1 MARIFI
7 SYSRADVLF
16 VEDLVPLLQSVYP
29 NHVIWYDQRIS
40 GGDDWWQMILG
51 EINACDI
58 FIYLMSN
65 DSLTSRYCQ
74 AEFEE
79 AWRLQKPRIP
89 VIIRPKTIIDNA
101 PEYIREEIKRLN
113 WIDLSAGFKDAKANA
128 RLYESINRRLASAPQ
143 QPPQPLAPQPIAQPP
158 VTITMKRP
166 ISPSGRVMMPILIG
180 VVILIL
186 VGVIVA
192 LVNNNANNAGDDTT
206 PQPTASF
213 TSEGVAQNLTD
224 EPTDDLVATHTTE
237 PTLTPTQTDSP
248 STTPSPTDTPSIT
261 PTETATLDIAEIVGT
276 LDAQATVDQATLNA
290 ESTLSQRATDYAVGT
305 QSVIDQTATATF
317 WTDTPTPDITA
328 SIVAFRTEQASTA
341 TEQYFVGLTETATLW
356 TNTPTPTNTPTFT
369 YTPTNTSTPTHTPSP
384 TPTIPPGYAG
394 GANITAN
401 DQWTPIEQE
410 FDGVMMVLV
419 PKGCFM
425 MGSNDYED
433 EQPVHE
439 QCFDEPFWIDKY
451 EATNKQFADF
461 GGVAGRNSNWTGD
474 NLPRE
479 RITWFEARDFC
490 ELRGG
495 RLPTEREWEY
505 AARGPNNLIY
515 PWGNEFV
522 ADNVV
527 YSSNSNGRTAPVGSR
542 VGGVSWV
549 GAMDMSGNVWEWVSS
564 LYGSNSYPY
573 DEENDESV
581 NYNTNSRVLRGGSW
595 SYSADG
601 VRSANRFRDS
611 PSGENYGGGLRCL
624 RSQ

>member
-7 SYSRADVLF
+7 SYSRADGVF
-16 VEDLVPLLQSVYP
+16 VEELVPLLQSVYP

-40 GGDDWWQMILG
+40 GGDDWWRMILG
-51 EINACDI
+51 EISACDI

-65 DSLTSRYCQ
+65 DSLISPYCQ

-89 VIIRPKTIIDNA
+89 VIIRHKTNIDNA
-101 PEYIREEIKRLN
+101 PEHLREEIKRLN
-113 WIDLSAGFKDAKANA
+113 WIDLSAGFKDARANA
-128 RLYESINRRLASAPQ
+128 RLYASINRRLASAPQ
-143 QPPQPLAPQPIAQPP
+143 QPPEPLAQQPIAQPP

-166 ISPSGRVMMPILIG
+166 TPPSNRMMMPILIG
-180 VVILIL
+180 VVMLIL
-186 VGVIVA
+186 VGVIITLVA
-192 LVNNNANNAGDDTT
+192 NNPNNAGDDTA
-206 PQPTASF
+206 PQQTASI
-213 TSEGVAQNLTD
+213 TNEQVAQNN
-224 EPTDDLVATHTTE
+224 TDDLIATNTSE
-237 PTLTPTQTDSP
+237 PTLTPTQTDAP
-248 STTPSPTDTPSIT
+248 SNTSAPTDTPSIT
-261 PTETATLDIAEIVGT
+261 PTETATLDIAQIVGT
-276 LDAQATVDQATLNA
+276 LDAQATIDQATQNA

-305 QSVIDQTATATF
+305 QSAINQTATATL

-328 SIVAFRTEQASTA
+328 SIVAFRTQQASTA
-341 TEQYFVGLTETATLW
+341 TEQYVVGLTETATLW
-356 TNTPTPTNTPTFT
+356 TATPTPTST
-369 YTPTNTSTPTHTPSP
+369 YTPTETPTFTPSP

-394 GANITAN
+394 GANIIAN
-401 DQWTPIEQE
+401 EQWTPVEQE
-410 FDGVMMVLV
+410 FDGVVMVLV

-425 MGSNDYED
+425 MGSDVGDSD

-451 EATNKQFADF
+451 EVTNKQFADF

-474 NLPRE
+474 DLPRE

-515 PWGNEFV
+515 PWGNEFI

-527 YSSNSNGRTAPVGSR
+527 YGNSNNRTAPVGSR
-542 VGGVSWV
+542 AGGVSWV

-564 LYGSNSYPY
+564 LYGSYPY
-573 DEENDESV
+573 DEGNDESI
-581 NYNTNSRVLRGGSW
+581 NDNTNSRVLRGGSW
-595 SYSADG
+595 NDPADV
-601 VRSANRFRDS
+601 VRSAYRNWSS
-611 PSGENYGGGLRCL
+611 PSNEYNSSGFRCV
-624 RSQ
+624 RSQE